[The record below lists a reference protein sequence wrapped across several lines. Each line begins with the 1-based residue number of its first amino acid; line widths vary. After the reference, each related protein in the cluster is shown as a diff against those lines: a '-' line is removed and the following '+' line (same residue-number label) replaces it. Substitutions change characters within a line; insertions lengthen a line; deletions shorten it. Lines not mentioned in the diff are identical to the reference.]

1 MICYISII
9 RLIYQFLNTTQKII
23 NRFIHYNMVYI
34 NYQPHSLLFYS
45 KIYNLTRIKV
55 RLVTTS
61 AS

>member
-1 MICYISII
+1 M
-9 RLIYQFLNTTQKII
+9 YQFLNTTQKII